1 MAKKHYTSL
10 GEQIDM
16 SALAIKHSQTVAL
29 GNARMNA
36 RGDILGNGGVVLRTQ
51 EQIESEWKRTQTENR
66 DLSGISTNIKDPLPA
81 SMTKGK
87 RLTEDQDFDPMAA
100 DLSTLASPAQA
111 VAEDPATNGAI
122 LKELVEKQATSNVPP
137 RRRKI
142 VDSD

>member
-66 DLSGISTNIKDPLPA
+66 DLSGISANIKDPLPA

-87 RLTEDQDFDPMAA
+87 RLTEDRDFDP
-100 DLSTLASPAQA
+100 A
-111 VAEDPATNGAI
+111 VADSSVPAAATHTAVEDQATNGAI
-122 LKELVEKQATSNVPP
+122 LKELVEKQATGNVPP